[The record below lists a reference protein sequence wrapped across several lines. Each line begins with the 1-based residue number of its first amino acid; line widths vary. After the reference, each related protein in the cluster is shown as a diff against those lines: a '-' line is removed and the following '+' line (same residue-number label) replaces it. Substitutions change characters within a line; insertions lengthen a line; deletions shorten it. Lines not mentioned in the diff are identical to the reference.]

1 MGLPRVVPERSDA
14 ARADGLAGRG
24 RRSKI
29 VQQFFERNVGLLQ
42 NGLQRLRLDDA
53 VHRHTGMKRAFWVMA
68 MRIGLSDEPKP
79 SRFKADIPTQRDPN
93 EDVSKLKPNPL
104 TLVVSISPDLQIKL
118 NQDAMGSVND
128 PSELS
133 AKLQQTFQQRKE
145 QHAYKVGMEAATN
158 IPEDQR
164 IEKTVFVKAPRAL
177 HYGDVVKV
185 IDAIKGAGA
194 NPVGLQVD
202 DLP

>member
-1 MGLPRVVPERSDA
+1 
-14 ARADGLAGRG
+14 
-24 RRSKI
+24 
-29 VQQFFERNVGLLQ
+29 
-42 NGLQRLRLDDA
+42 
-53 VHRHTGMKRAFWVMA
+53 MA
-68 MRIGLSDEPKP
+68 MSSGGSNRAVPYINVTPLIDVLLVVIIIFMVVTPLKP

-104 TLVVSISPDLQIKL
+104 TLVVSISTDLSIKL
-118 NQDAMGSVND
+118 NQDQIGSVND
-128 PSELS
+128 PSALA
-133 AKLQQTFQQRKE
+133 AKLQQIFSQRKE
-145 QHAYKVGMEAATN
+145 QHAYKYGMEGATN

-177 HYGDVVKV
+177 RYGDVVKV